1 MTRTIKR
8 KNANE
13 LNKITIVKNKSVLMN
28 IKKQKNSTID
38 MKNAAIK
45 QLKKDDN
52 IKLEGMMLENYL

>member
-28 IKKQKNSTID
+28 VKKQKNSTID